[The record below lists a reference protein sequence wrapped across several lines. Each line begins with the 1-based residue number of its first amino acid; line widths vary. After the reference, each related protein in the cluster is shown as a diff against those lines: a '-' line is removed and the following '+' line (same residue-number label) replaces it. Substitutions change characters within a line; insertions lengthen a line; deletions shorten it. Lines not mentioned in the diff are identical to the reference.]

1 LPVRFRQ
8 KLQKSR
14 TQNSHVEHIELRAK
28 LLDYFLHSNK
38 SNINQSMQ
46 KMAVFDKTELW
57 REKRDA
63 HNHTYTSMHTHTNI
77 HTSTHTLSFTYRL
90 SIQVNESLFVQLPF
104 EGYWNC
110 NWPRQV
116 AFKATELK
124 YNVCTFK
131 GPSYA

>member
-46 KMAVFDKTELW
+46 KMAVFDKTEL
-57 REKRDA
+57 
-63 HNHTYTSMHTHTNI
+63 
-77 HTSTHTLSFTYRL
+77 
-90 SIQVNESLFVQLPF
+90 
-104 EGYWNC
+104 
-110 NWPRQV
+110 
-116 AFKATELK
+116 
-124 YNVCTFK
+124 
-131 GPSYA
+131 